1 MSKYEEI
8 ETFVRV
14 VEAGSITGA
23 AEQLHIAK
31 SAVSRRLKELET
43 RLGVQLMQRTTRKL
57 SLTDTGEAL
66 YQRSISLLA
75 DWAETE
81 SATIN
86 AQTALAGIIRVA
98 APLSFG
104 VAHLGPAILDFMKA
118 HRDVTFD
125 IDFNDRKMDLVA
137 EGMDMAIRIGDLPD
151 SSLIARKIASVSMVA
166 AASRSY
172 LEQHGY
178 PKTPDDLKNHK
189 ELRYGYRRTPTWKYR
204 APDQSEGQV
213 EMAPRLLATNG
224 DFLRDAAV
232 AGEGVIIE
240 PRFIVYQHLEAGS
253 LVEILPDYE
262 WPELTAYAVYPP
274 TRHLSARVRTFVDF
288 LVERYRGTPYW
299 ESRTPPGL

>member
-86 AQTALAGIIRVA
+86 AQTALAGIVRVA

-104 VAHLGPAILDFMKA
+104 VAHLGPAILDFMKV
-118 HRDVTFD
+118 HPDVEFD
-125 IDFNDRKMDLVA
+125 INFSDRKMDLVA
-137 EGMDMAIRIGDLPD
+137 DGMDLAIRIGDLPD
-151 SSLIARKIASVSMVA
+151 SSLIARKIASITMVA

-178 PKTPDDLKNHK
+178 PETPDDLKNLK
-189 ELRYGYRRTPTWKYR
+189 ELRYGYRRTPSWKYR

-240 PRFIVYQHLEAGS
+240 PRFIVYEHLEAGS

-262 WPELTAYAVYPP
+262 WPKLTAYAVYPP

-299 ESRTPPGL
+299 EKG